1 MGSNLNE
8 VFPTFNQQWEN
19 DQHYE
24 MIRYDSE
31 DSETEILEILKCP
44 DCDNKGGV
52 EASDDGNRDQ
62 ICGCGKVL
70 MKDGVKMF

>member
-1 MGSNLNE
+1 MSNLNE
-8 VFPTFNQQWEN
+8 VFPTFRQQWEN
-19 DQHYE
+19 NE

-44 DCDNKGGV
+44 ACDNKGGV